1 MDVWWIALVVVALLL
16 AAGVAIAWTQRRRR
30 PPQEA
35 LAEPPS
41 GKLRKGLLATRRRL
55 ADQLQ
60 GALGRGT
67 RDAALAEL
75 EDALVTADV
84 GVRTAAELVGRIE
97 RRIGRDANVSVV
109 GSALRDEIAILLGT
123 EVAPDPSAKPWI
135 VLVVGVNGVGK
146 TSTIG
151 KLAALHRAAGRRVL
165 LVAGDT
171 FRAAAGEQL
180 EVWAERAGAE
190 LIRQAAGADPSA
202 VVFDG
207 LKAAR
212 ARGIDVVLIDTAGRL
227 HTRTNLMEELRKVR
241 RVVARDD
248 PTAPHETLLVLDAT
262 TGQNAVS
269 QARTFTEAVGVT
281 GVVLT
286 KLDGTARGGV
296 VIAVRHELNL
306 PVRYV
311 GVGEA
316 IDDLRPFDPAEFVD
330 ALFEPEPPGPS
341 NAGRNLLT
349 AGGGGN

>member
-1 MDVWWIALVVVALLL
+1 MDWLWVALLAVVPLVGLGL
-16 AAGVAIAWTQRRRR
+16 ALGWSRRR
-30 PPQEA
+30 PRRPRVA
-35 LAEPPS
+35 APGAPPA
-41 GKLRKGLLATRRRL
+41 KLREGLPATRRRL

-60 GALGRGT
+60 AALGQTSG
-67 RDAALAEL
+67 DAVLAEL

-84 GVRTAAELVGRIE
+84 GVRTAAELVGRVR
-97 RRIGRDANVSVV
+97 RRIGRDAGMSEV
-109 GSALRDEIAILLGT
+109 GPALREEIATMLRT
-123 EVAPDPSAKPWI
+123 EAAPEPSAKPWI
-135 VLVVGVNGVGK
+135 VLVTGVNGVGK

-165 LVAGDT
+165 LVAADT
-171 FRAAAGEQL
+171 FRAAAIEQL
-180 EVWAERAGAE
+180 AVWAERSGAE
-190 LIRQAAGADPSA
+190 LIRQATGADPSA

-212 ARGIDVVLIDTAGRL
+212 ARGVDVVLIDTAGRL

-241 RVVARDD
+241 RVVMRED
-248 PTAPHETLLVLDAT
+248 PTAPHETLIVLDAT

-269 QARTFTEAVGVT
+269 QARTFAEAVGVT

-296 VIAVRHELNL
+296 VIAVRHELDL

-316 IDDLRPFDPAEFVD
+316 IDDLRPFDPGEFVE
-330 ALFEPEPPGPS
+330 ALFEPETPARTA
-341 NAGRNLLT
+341 AG
-349 AGGGGN
+349 AIS